1 MFYKIQSPTLSFCC
15 SPSAH
20 NPSSG
25 WIPEP
30 FTSTLNNNFCTFP
43 QFLAIVLVCK
53 AFKGQLLSLAYFLGG
68 VTLKDAHLFFF
79 LSLEQLNLYSLTDV
93 TGFLWSLMRLWSLRL
108 AFSHAASQ
116 SWVWRGYKWSEWRG
130 CIQLA
135 LIVCVCKILL
145 QGDASFSAIWPVE
158 LLQVSSEK
166 EGWTGMFLPLLL
178 LPGGAVLQP
187 FRGGG
192 LYFSTPTLVN

>member
-15 SPSAH
+15 SPSAR

-68 VTLKDAHLFFF
+68 VTLKDAGLFFF
-79 LSLEQLNLYSLTDV
+79 PFFGAAESVLSHWCYWASSDP
-93 TGFLWSLMRLWSLRL
+93 WWDWSLRL

-135 LIVCVCKILL
+135 LIVCMCKILL
-145 QGDASFSAIWPVE
+145 QGDA
-158 LLQVSSEK
+158 
-166 EGWTGMFLPLLL
+166 
-178 LPGGAVLQP
+178 
-187 FRGGG
+187 
-192 LYFSTPTLVN
+192 